1 MGRKEVQRHPGGQGW
16 GGHARPYLQDK
27 PIRAGAVI
35 LVHFVDDQEDDTG
48 EEGQGKED
56 QHGDLWE
63 EAEMALG
70 LRRQLIDR
78 CKPSYTQ
85 ICAHVQRAQGNL

>member
-1 MGRKEVQRHPGGQGW
+1 MGREL

-48 EEGQGKED
+48 KEGQGKED

-63 EAEMALG
+63 EAENALG
-70 LRRQLIDR
+70 RQLMDR
-78 CKPSYTQ
+78 CKQSHTQ
-85 ICAHVQRAQGNL
+85 RFVHLCKELGSSPLTGHFV